1 MLSQQVF
8 AKLLARFTLNW
19 DKQLAKY
26 VKFIMFVLTTAMEDI
41 SYDDLNEV
49 LESVVYT
56 NGLILDQDKKD
67 SFRRL
72 LRSNWEHCIATF
84 SIISEIKTNLN
95 L

>member
-8 AKLLARFTLNW
+8 AKLLARFTLNR

-41 SYDDLNEV
+41 SYDDLNAM

-56 NGLILDQDKKD
+56 KGLILG
-67 SFRRL
+67 
-72 LRSNWEHCIATF
+72 
-84 SIISEIKTNLN
+84 
-95 L
+95 